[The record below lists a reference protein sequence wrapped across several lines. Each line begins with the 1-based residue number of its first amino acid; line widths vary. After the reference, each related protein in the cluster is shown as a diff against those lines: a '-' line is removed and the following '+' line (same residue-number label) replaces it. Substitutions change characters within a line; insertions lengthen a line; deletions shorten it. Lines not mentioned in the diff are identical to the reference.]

1 MAVGGEELFPPIL
14 ASSRVQLLPGR
25 KTKVQIWNGSSIYEY
40 QFNTM
45 RVSELRTKLDEK
57 GLDVDGS
64 SSREAMIATLQ
75 DFS

>member
-1 MAVGGEELFPPIL
+1 MHLNKGANLD
-14 ASSRVQLLPGR
+14 
-25 KTKVQIWNGSSIYEY
+25 SIYEY

-64 SSREAMIATLQ
+64 REAMIATIQESFLPQ
-75 DFS
+75 KDSNRVRNGYRYR